1 MLRHSSER
9 IPEKQLLNHVLV
21 IGLIR
26 VSALSGGFSTEQ
38 NPSHRSLRLFWQVC
52 MSAASPLTDCNRQ
65 LLLRFHEL
73 LTHSCEDKRGRKRS
87 RMCRKSVL
95 TMRSTAQK
103 TRLHM
108 DKLLM
113 LSLLSEVLANKEA
126 MGGMWLYSSRKAG
139 LVFWNPAL
147 GSCLNIWKN
156 PDDAS
161 SKMTVY
167 VDFSFQIN
175 SLAGL
180 DYVSLVF
187 IHICWVWD

>member
-1 MLRHSSER
+1 MLLHSSER

-21 IGLIR
+21 IGLIG
-26 VSALSGGFSTEQ
+26 VSALSGRFSTEQ
-38 NPSHRSLRLFWQVC
+38 NLSRRSLRLFWQVC
-52 MSAASPLTDCNRQ
+52 MSAAGPLTDCNRQ
-65 LLLRFHEL
+65 LLLRVHKL

-95 TMRSTAQK
+95 TMRSTAQNQI
-103 TRLHM
+103 THY
-108 DKLLM
+108 KLLM
-113 LSLLSEVLANKEA
+113 VSLLSGVLANKEA
-126 MGGMWLYSSRKAG
+126 MGGMWLYGSRKAG
-139 LVFWNPAL
+139 L

-180 DYVSLVF
+180 DYVSPSV
-187 IHICWVWD
+187 HICWVWD